1 MTAYKPYL
9 RGLVLIASFVA
20 LGYLVKVSGLSG
32 LFDQAWVD
40 SEIRGRGLSGE
51 ILYLAIGAALTAIGF
66 PRQAVCFLGGY
77 AFGLGLG
84 TALSLAA
91 SVGGC
96 VLAFFYARLMGRA
109 FVQQRFPDRIRRVD
123 DFLHANPL
131 SMTLLVR
138 LLPVGSNVVT
148 NLAAGVSGVG
158 ALPFLIGSV
167 FGYLPQTVIF
177 ALLGS
182 GIHVDPAIRIG
193 ASVALFVASGMLG
206 VYLFRRYRK
215 SRALDQDVA
224 AAFDEGAAGR

>member
-1 MTAYKPYL
+1 MTALKPYL

-84 TALSLAA
+84 AGLSLAA
-91 SVGGC
+91 SLGGC
-96 VLAFFYARLMGRA
+96 VLAFFYARLMGRS

-138 LLPVGSNVVT
+138 LLPVGSNLIT

-158 ALPFLIGSV
+158 ALPFLIGSL

-224 AAFDEGAAGR
+224 AALDESAAQP